1 MTDLVVRGAYLFD
14 VGRPL
19 ATGDILIRD
28 GAIAAIGT
36 DLSAPGATVID
47 ARNKIVMPGFVNA
60 HMHSNQ
66 ALEKGLND
74 RYPLDTYMLLGSY
87 GGANAEFGPRD
98 LYVSAMV
105 GAIEMIRGGATSA
118 LDMPRV
124 DLRWF
129 KDGTDAIMRAYAD
142 IGMRA
147 TVAVTYTDLNF
158 PGSLPLELVPGA
170 VEALKPRQ
178 IAELS
183 DIFPLVDDF
192 ITRWQGRNPLLE
204 PAAGPSSL
212 PRCSTEL
219 FEASVDFVKS
229 RKLRLQ
235 THLLSAKS
243 QVFVGLK
250 RYGGS
255 TVDFLRRI
263 GCLEDWA
270 SFAHSIW
277 LDPNDVQMMARSPS
291 TVVHNP
297 LSNAK
302 LGVGTAPI
310 VALRQAGGTV
320 AIGSDGSS
328 SADGQNMFETVKAA
342 AIVHRSGHRYADWIV
357 AEDAL
362 EMCWHGGA
370 AALGQRVGRL
380 EPGYAADLVLL
391 NTKHLFITPKE
402 QLAGQIVHS
411 ELGTSLDTVVIGGE
425 IVFTGGRFTRIDE
438 DAIHAEAQEI
448 LTRVYSGM
456 PERERRFA
464 EMYPIYRDLER
475 AVAEAPLPFTR
486 FCG

>member
-1 MTDLVVRGAYLFD
+1 MTETLIRGAHLFD
-14 VGRPL
+14 VRRPL
-19 ATGDILIRD
+19 TTGDILIRD
-28 GAIAAIGT
+28 GVIAEIAASI
-36 DLSAPGATVID
+36 SAPHAQVID
-47 ARNKIVMPGFVNA
+47 AAGKIVMPGFVNA
-60 HMHSNQ
+60 HVHSNQ

-87 GGANAEFGPRD
+87 GGANAEFAPRD

-105 GAIEMIRGGATSA
+105 GAIEMIRSGSTSA

-129 KDGTDAIMRAYAD
+129 KDGTDAIMRAYTD

-158 PGSLPLELVPGA
+158 PGSLPLELIPGA
-170 VEALKPRQ
+170 VEALKPRKV
-178 IAELS
+178 AEPG
-183 DIFPLVDDF
+183 DIFPLAEDF
-192 ITRWQGRNPLLE
+192 IRRWRGRHPLVA
-204 PAAGPSSL
+204 PAVGPSSL

-219 FEASVDFVKS
+219 FEASVDFVKAQGV
-229 RKLRLQ
+229 RMQ

-255 TVDFLRRI
+255 TVEFLERI
-263 GCLEDWA
+263 GCLQEWA

-277 LDPNDVQMMARSPS
+277 LDPDEVQLMARSPA

-297 LSNAK
+297 LSNGK

-310 VALRQAGGTV
+310 IELRKAGGKV

-328 SADGQNMFETVKAA
+328 SCDGQNMFETIKAA
-342 AIVHRSGHRYADWIV
+342 ANVHRVSHRYDDWIL

-370 AALGQRVGRL
+370 AVLGQKVGRL
-380 EPGYAADLVLL
+380 EPGYAADLVLMH
-391 NTKHLFITPKE
+391 TRSLFITPKE

-411 ELGTSLDTVVIGGE
+411 ELGGSVDTVVIGGDV
-425 IVFTGGRFTRIDE
+425 VFADGRFTRIDE
-438 DAIHAEAQEI
+438 AAIHAEAQDI

-456 PERERRFA
+456 PERERKFA

-475 AVAEAPLPFTR
+475 AVAAAHLPFNR
-486 FCG
+486 YCG